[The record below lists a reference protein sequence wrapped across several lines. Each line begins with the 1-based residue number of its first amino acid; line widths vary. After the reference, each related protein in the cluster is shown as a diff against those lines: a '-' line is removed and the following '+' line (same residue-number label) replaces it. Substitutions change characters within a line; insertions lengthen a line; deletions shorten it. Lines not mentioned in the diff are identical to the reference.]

1 MNGHG
6 LHCGIGMLIPVV
18 RADANNA
25 KATIASKKSF
35 FMGAVSFPLLA
46 YVSKLS
52 TILAV
57 TLP

>member
-1 MNGHG
+1 
-6 LHCGIGMLIPVV
+6 MLIPVV

-35 FMGAVSFPLLA
+35 FMGTVSFPLLA